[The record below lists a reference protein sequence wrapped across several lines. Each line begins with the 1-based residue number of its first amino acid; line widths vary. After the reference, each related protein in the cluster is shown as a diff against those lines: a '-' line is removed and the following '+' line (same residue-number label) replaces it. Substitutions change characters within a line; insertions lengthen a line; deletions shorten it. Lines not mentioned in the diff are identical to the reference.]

1 MTERIVVVGDIATD
15 VLTIH
20 SGPMAVGSDTPAR
33 IHLTG
38 GGSAANTA
46 AWLACCG
53 VPVTLVGVVGA
64 DEAGADMVTDLTA
77 IGVHCAVRRS
87 TRGETGTVVV
97 LSGGGERSML
107 CDRGANRLLAQTD
120 VAVAITAEVGHVHV
134 SGYTLLDPDSR
145 AAGLHALAAPG
156 VTRSVDAASAAPLR
170 RAPEFLS
177 WVRGVDLLLANLD
190 EARVLTGDDGAQG
203 DDGAEPP
210 AERAWRLTE
219 VAANVV
225 VKCGAEGAVWAKANG
240 EVVEVGAEPVPV
252 IDPTGA
258 GDAFAAGLLSA
269 WRAGRDPQAALRAG
283 TALGARAVGTIGGR
297 PR

>member
-15 VLTIH
+15 VLTLH
-20 SGPMAVGSDTPAR
+20 SGPVAVGSDTPAR

-64 DEAGADMVTDLTA
+64 DTAGANMVSELTA
-77 IGVHCAVRRS
+77 IGVHCAVRHS
-87 TRGETGTVVV
+87 TRGQTGTVVV

-120 VAVAITAEVGHVHV
+120 VAIAITAEVGHVHV
-134 SGYTLLDPDSR
+134 SGYTLLDPESR
-145 AAGLHALAAPG
+145 TAGLHALAAPG

-170 RAPEFLS
+170 RAPGFLA
-177 WVRGVDLLLANLD
+177 WVRGVELLLANLD
-190 EARVLTGDDGAQG
+190 EARVLTGDDGAAPA
-203 DDGAEPP
+203 AEL
-210 AERAWRLTE
+210 ALRLTE
-219 VAANVV
+219 LVANAV

-240 EVVEVGAEPVPV
+240 EVIEVGAEPVPV
-252 IDPTGA
+252 TDPTGA

-269 WRAGRDPQAALRAG
+269 WRAGHDPRVALRTG
-283 TALGARAVGTIGGR
+283 TVLGARAVGMIGGR
-297 PR
+297 PS